1 MSLEDQ
7 IRPAAATVVPLPAE
21 VDLTCASEIRDTLLS
36 TLNRGGCHLVVDARG
51 VTFMDSSGINAL
63 VKARERAERLGGSL
77 HVVSDARCVRRL
89 MEVTQLE
96 RVLHLVPEMQDALD
110 CVARPDIMHSCGS

>member
-7 IRPAAATVVPLPAE
+7 IRPAVATVVPLPAE
-21 VDLTCASEIRDTLLS
+21 IDLTCASEIRDTLLS
-36 TLNRGGCHLVVDARG
+36 TLNRGGTHLVVDARH

-63 VKARERAERLGGSL
+63 VRARERAERLGGSL

-110 CVARPDIMHSCGS
+110 CVERPDIMHSCGS